1 MDENKI
7 REAIKKVI
15 ENKELDIT
23 KLLTSDERWKII
35 KNRYKYTKADEYNQI
50 KNNLLTRTE
59 AELYDE
65 LGQLLA
71 QKIPRNIEADIH
83 LSDERKL
90 EILKENHS
98 SFYQYDELVKSIEDD
113 LNKKEALKYLL
124 DNNEK
129 LTFIKYNEIIASF
142 KNIDISLNTIDEYL
156 EKKPEDKFKILNIKT
171 NINELFKDIEIEK
184 FKKFLKLLDKYK
196 SIQEYK
202 VLVNVPNKIE
212 IFGEIA
218 KLPNYK
224 KEHSNLR
231 GLIDQLDK
239 NDSFEAYKILKENS
253 YEIGRVEY
261 IGLIK
266 NISNDRKKEF
276 IDILY
281 NDIERKELEK
291 LLASY
296 LLNIKTEEARNE
308 FKKYIIDD
316 GRFDSLL
323 IAKYL
328 SHETMLN
335 CLDETLI
342 DQNKKNEFN
351 MEKKQLVKDIIEYL
365 ETRNYDFKCDKTL
378 VNCDTLI
385 KMISEVEKL
394 NEENIKKIID
404 RFGYQILKYLNN
416 ENITQ
421 LINLNEHDLEKT
433 LNLFNEENLTID
445 AHKKD
450 SIIEAVVQREF
461 MFLEPNS
468 YNIFSLLETQI
479 NNNNPDLKNTFDEV
493 IKTVF
498 DKRPKNLQEI
508 CKKNNITIE
517 QLFEDIKSG
526 KNIGILHEITQQY
539 IEIKREE
546 YSKIRT
552 PEFIQ
557 QLDLDK
563 KFKKEWILKKYVELQ
578 DASTIRYKISSLD
591 TNLTPEQETVK
602 NDYNLLN
609 NIIEFKKNP
618 TPETMNKFEK
628 KNLKIFNE
636 LLNIAYENKKLND
649 LPKDKIQDA
658 EYIYSFKKVED
669 NYLIEIL
676 SQLDISCLK
685 DNILTQEENYN
696 ILQELLKKHKYLGI
710 GTTFAPVTESID
722 LSIGTQAVAGL
733 INYFYK
739 LYNEC
744 EDKQNFIKNHTM
756 TKLLEEGLCHELVSN
771 KYATIIGEEDFKLIF
786 SNTGKNRS
794 SAIAQ
799 LRLNNVLEVIP
810 KMYDKEYLTVPPIN
824 QTITLKNG
832 KEIKVEIGQSLDFT
846 NLSVGERTNA
856 CLRAKGA
863 FHNLWEFILTNENG
877 FNIIFKT
884 PNDKFIS
891 RVSGIR
897 NGNTVFE
904 NELRNSVVKEYTE
917 EDLIEANQ
925 ITTQL
930 LEEYTKSNSP
940 IENVIITKDYAM
952 ETQKDKLQ
960 SITTNREAAMYGLN
974 FNYANSDTFEG
985 IVLSNNGELKEIKLD
1000 NIKDTYVIENNTK
1013 TYYKEE
1019 ALKKAKQINAINQL
1033 LNGVPIED
1041 IEILKEQYDIESLSC
1056 ISNNEYY
1063 ILKQKDEVIET
1074 FIIDKYQDNKKVL
1087 EEIQEQLE
1095 EQNENSRNYH

>member
-156 EKKPEDKFKILNIKT
+156 EKKTEDKFKILNIKI

-539 IEIKREE
+539 I
-546 YSKIRT
+546 
-552 PEFIQ
+552 
-557 QLDLDK
+557 
-563 KFKKEWILKKYVELQ
+563 
-578 DASTIRYKISSLD
+578 
-591 TNLTPEQETVK
+591 
-602 NDYNLLN
+602 
-609 NIIEFKKNP
+609 
-618 TPETMNKFEK
+618 
-628 KNLKIFNE
+628 
-636 LLNIAYENKKLND
+636 
-649 LPKDKIQDA
+649 
-658 EYIYSFKKVED
+658 
-669 NYLIEIL
+669 
-676 SQLDISCLK
+676 
-685 DNILTQEENYN
+685 
-696 ILQELLKKHKYLGI
+696 
-710 GTTFAPVTESID
+710 
-722 LSIGTQAVAGL
+722 
-733 INYFYK
+733 
-739 LYNEC
+739 
-744 EDKQNFIKNHTM
+744 
-756 TKLLEEGLCHELVSN
+756 
-771 KYATIIGEEDFKLIF
+771 
-786 SNTGKNRS
+786 
-794 SAIAQ
+794 
-799 LRLNNVLEVIP
+799 
-810 KMYDKEYLTVPPIN
+810 
-824 QTITLKNG
+824 
-832 KEIKVEIGQSLDFT
+832 
-846 NLSVGERTNA
+846 
-856 CLRAKGA
+856 
-863 FHNLWEFILTNENG
+863 
-877 FNIIFKT
+877 
-884 PNDKFIS
+884 
-891 RVSGIR
+891 
-897 NGNTVFE
+897 
-904 NELRNSVVKEYTE
+904 
-917 EDLIEANQ
+917 
-925 ITTQL
+925 
-930 LEEYTKSNSP
+930 
-940 IENVIITKDYAM
+940 
-952 ETQKDKLQ
+952 
-960 SITTNREAAMYGLN
+960 
-974 FNYANSDTFEG
+974 
-985 IVLSNNGELKEIKLD
+985 
-1000 NIKDTYVIENNTK
+1000 
-1013 TYYKEE
+1013 
-1019 ALKKAKQINAINQL
+1019 
-1033 LNGVPIED
+1033 
-1041 IEILKEQYDIESLSC
+1041 
-1056 ISNNEYY
+1056 
-1063 ILKQKDEVIET
+1063 
-1074 FIIDKYQDNKKVL
+1074 
-1087 EEIQEQLE
+1087 
-1095 EQNENSRNYH
+1095 